1 LAAGCFSGAPAS
13 RPILRTAADLQW
25 PAVPRT
31 RLIDFGSRRPKE
43 IVVGTFLQR
52 LRERKLV
59 QWALA
64 YVAAAFA
71 LLQAFDIVGQ
81 QFGWPES
88 VRRGIT
94 IALAIG
100 FFITLVLAWYHGE
113 RGAQRMSGTELLLVA
128 LLLAIGGTL
137 LWRFAP
143 VAPGPETHVATSSLG
158 ENSTAVLPFVN
169 MSGDKGNEYFSD
181 GMTETLLDRLAQVP
195 QLKVAARTSSF
206 SFKGKAEDVRQIG
219 LALGVATVVEGSVQ
233 QAGDT
238 LRITAQLV
246 RAIDGS
252 HLWSKHFDRR
262 AADLFAIQDEIAG
275 AVTEALVGELLPNTR
290 AILAQGGTKDVAAY
304 DAYTRA
310 LHQIDVN
317 SFESFQQ
324 ALSLLQQA
332 LARDPNYVDA
342 MLALVHTGYVM
353 ARTGQISGAEHR
365 ARAEPMLDRI
375 EKIDP
380 GNGRLLAFRGEIAQE
395 RGEHLRAV
403 QLGERAVA
411 AAPGDLRVH
420 LILADI
426 LAFQDDLPA
435 SLKEMDQ
442 AVALSPLDNNIIR
455 FRATR
460 LFLMTRYDE
469 ARVETLR
476 ALQLAPQNSS
486 NYWML
491 SLIAYLQGDLVEAIV
506 SALKEMPL
514 DASDPEGRA
523 DLAIFVDAIGEHA
536 AADKWKAE
544 ANRLSPGGMLV
555 AGADIWQRYA
565 RGDRAGA
572 VAEAIAIVPRSA
584 EEHHGYWGRSIVLGC
599 LAADELGR
607 SMEMRAALEA
617 SGALPRDLT
626 AAGFDA
632 WVGPSASPLVKLRE
646 LADIRRCAFNNSAG
660 DASRR
665 EQLLAI
671 FARVA
676 GPDWEAQD
684 EFRGIGA
691 ELRNDRAAMIAW
703 YGAND
708 AASTFALRTGR
719 RQDLLMRE
727 GSARMLGIADD
738 PAVARYFSQRHEQV
752 AQMRAALPAALAK
765 EGISLL
771 PAVRQ

>member
-1 LAAGCFSGAPAS
+1 M
-13 RPILRTAADLQW
+13 
-25 PAVPRT
+25 
-31 RLIDFGSRRPKE
+31 
-43 IVVGTFLQR
+43 IVDAFLQR

-100 FFITLVLAWYHGE
+100 FFITIVLAWYHGE

-143 VAPGPETHVATSSLG
+143 VAPGSETRVAAASLG

-246 RAIDGS
+246 RAVDGS
-252 HLWSKHFDRR
+252 HLWSKHFDRK

-290 AILAQGGTKDVAAY
+290 AILAKGGTKDLAAY
-304 DAYTRA
+304 DAYTRG
-310 LHQIDVN
+310 LHQIDLN
-317 SFESFQQ
+317 SFDSVQQ
-324 ALSLLQQA
+324 AQILLQQA
-332 LARDPNYVDA
+332 LARDPDYVDA
-342 MLALVHTGYVM
+342 MLALVNDWYVM
-353 ARTGQISGAEHR
+353 TRTGLITEADYH
-365 ARAEPMLDRI
+365 ARAEPMLDRV
-375 EKIDP
+375 EKIDA
-380 GNGRLLAFRGEIAQE
+380 GNARLLAYRGEIAQE
-395 RGEHLRAV
+395 RSEHVRAV
-403 QLGERAVA
+403 QLGQRAVA
-411 AAPGDLRVH
+411 AAPGDARVH
-420 LILADI
+420 TIFADI
-426 LAFQDDLPA
+426 LALQDDLPA

-442 AVALSPLDNNIIR
+442 VVALSPVDNNILR
-455 FRATR
+455 FHATR

-469 ARVETLR
+469 TKVEMLR
-476 ALQLAPQNSS
+476 ALQLAPDNSS
-486 NYWML
+486 NYWLL
-491 SLIAYLQGDLVEAIV
+491 SLVAYMQGDLVEAIV
-506 SALKEMPL
+506 SALNEMPL

-536 AADKWKAE
+536 AADAWKAE
-544 ANRLSPGGMLV
+544 ASRLSPGNMLV

-572 VAEAIAIVPRSA
+572 VTQALVLVPRSA
-584 EEHHGYWGRSIVLGC
+584 EEHHGYWERSIVLGC
-599 LAADELGR
+599 LAAHETGR
-607 SMEMRAALEA
+607 TTEMRAALEA

-632 WVGPSASPLVKLRE
+632 WVGPSASPLVKLRQ
-646 LADIRRCAFNNSAG
+646 LADLRHCAFDNSAG
-660 DASRR
+660 EAIRR

-676 GPDWEAQD
+676 GTDWDASD

-691 ELRNDRAAMIAW
+691 ELRDDRAAMIAR
-703 YGAND
+703 YGTND
-708 AASTFALRTGR
+708 AAADRAIRSGR

-752 AQMRAALPAALAK
+752 ARMRAALPAALAK
-765 EGISLL
+765 EGMSLL
-771 PAVRQ
+771 PVRQ

>member
-1 LAAGCFSGAPAS
+1 M
-13 RPILRTAADLQW
+13 
-25 PAVPRT
+25 
-31 RLIDFGSRRPKE
+31 
-43 IVVGTFLQR
+43 VVDTFLQH
-52 LRERKLV
+52 LKERKLV

-64 YVAAAFA
+64 YVAGAFA

-81 QFGWPES
+81 QFGWPET

-94 IALAIG
+94 IALAVG
-100 FFITLVLAWYHGE
+100 FLITLVLAWYHGE

-128 LLLAIGGTL
+128 LLLGIGGTL

-143 VAPGPETHVATSSLG
+143 VSSAPETHAAASSLG

-219 LALGVATVVEGSVQ
+219 MALGVATVVEGSVQ

-246 RAIDGS
+246 RAVDGS

-290 AILAQGGTKDVAAY
+290 AILAKGGTRDLAAY
-304 DAYTRA
+304 DTYTRG
-310 LHQIDVN
+310 LHQIDLN
-317 SFESFQQ
+317 SFDSYQQ
-324 ALSLLQQA
+324 AQVLLQQA
-332 LARDPNYVDA
+332 LARDPDYVDA
-342 MLALVHTGYVM
+342 MLALVNDWYGM
-353 ARTGQISGAEHR
+353 DKTGQISDAEYR
-365 ARAEPMLDRI
+365 ARAEPMLDRV
-375 EKIDP
+375 EKIDS

-395 RGEHLRAV
+395 RSEHVRAV

-411 AAPGDLRVH
+411 SAPGDARVH
-420 LILADI
+420 TILADI
-426 LAFQDDLPA
+426 FAFQDDLPP
-435 SLKEMDQ
+435 SLREMDQ
-442 AVALSPLDNNIIR
+442 VVALSPLDNNVIR

-460 LFLMTRYDE
+460 LYLMTRYDE
-469 ARVETLR
+469 AKTETMR
-476 ALQLAPQNSS
+476 ALQLAPENSS
-486 NYWML
+486 NYWLL
-491 SLIAYLQGDLVEAIV
+491 SLVAYMQGDLVEAI
-506 SALKEMPL
+506 SAALKEMPL

-523 DLAIFVDAIGEHA
+523 DLAVFVDAIGEHA
-536 AADKWKAE
+536 AADAWKAE
-544 ANRLSPGGMLV
+544 ANRLGPGGLLV

-572 VAEAIAIVPRSA
+572 VAAALAISPRGA
-584 EEHHGYWGRSIVLGC
+584 EEHHGYWQRSVVLGC
-599 LAADELGR
+599 LAATELGR
-607 SMEMRAALEA
+607 AAEIRTALET
-617 SGALPRDLT
+617 SGYLPRDLT
-626 AAGFDA
+626 AAAFDA

-646 LADIRRCAFNNSAG
+646 LADLRRCAFDNSAG
-660 DASRR
+660 DAMRR
-665 EQLLAI
+665 NQLLAI

-676 GPDWEAQD
+676 GADWESAD
-684 EFRGIGA
+684 DFHGIGS
-691 ELRNDRAAMIAW
+691 ELRDDRAAMIAA
-703 YGAND
+703 YGTND
-708 AASTFALRTGR
+708 AAGTFAIRNGR

-738 PAVARYFSQRHEQV
+738 PAVARYFLERHAQV
-752 AQMRAALPAALAK
+752 EQMRAALPAALAK
-765 EGISLL
+765 EGMSLL
-771 PAVRQ
+771 PTAPASGH

>member
-1 LAAGCFSGAPAS
+1 MVVAGLVDFVARSDS
-13 RPILRTAADLQW
+13 RLPE
-25 PAVPRT
+25 
-31 RLIDFGSRRPKE
+31 E
-43 IVVGTFLQR
+43 IVVDEFLQR

-64 YVAAAFA
+64 YVAGAFA

-81 QFGWPES
+81 QFGWPET

-100 FFITLVLAWYHGE
+100 FFITIVLAWYHGE
-113 RGAQRMSGTELLLVA
+113 RGAQRMSGTELMLVA
-128 LLLAIGGTL
+128 LLLGIGGTL

-143 VAPGPETHVATSSLG
+143 VPPGQGTHVAASSLG

-169 MSGDKGNEYFSD
+169 ISGDKGNEYFSD

-219 LALGVATVVEGSVQ
+219 MALGVATVVEGSVQ
-233 QAGDT
+233 QSGDT

-246 RAIDGS
+246 RAVDGS
-252 HLWSKHFDRR
+252 HLWSKHFDRK

-290 AILAQGGTKDVAAY
+290 AILTKGGTKDLAAY

-310 LHQIDVN
+310 LHQIDLN
-317 SFESFQQ
+317 SFDSVQQ
-324 ALSLLQQA
+324 AQILLQQA
-332 LARDPNYVDA
+332 LARDPDYVDA
-342 MLALVHTGYVM
+342 MLALVNDWYVM
-353 ARTGQISGAEHR
+353 TRTGLITEADYH
-365 ARAEPMLDRI
+365 ARAEPMLDRV
-375 EKIDP
+375 EKIDA
-380 GNGRLLAFRGEIAQE
+380 GNARLLAYRGEIAQE
-395 RGEHLRAV
+395 RSEHVRAV
-403 QLGERAVA
+403 QLGQRAVA
-411 AAPGDLRVH
+411 AAPGDARVH
-420 LILADI
+420 TIFADI
-426 LAFQDDLPA
+426 LALQDDLPA

-442 AVALSPLDNNIIR
+442 VVALSPVDNNILR
-455 FRATR
+455 FHATR

-469 ARVETLR
+469 AKVEMLR
-476 ALQLAPQNSS
+476 ALQLAPDNSS
-486 NYWML
+486 NYWLL
-491 SLIAYLQGDLVEAIV
+491 SLLAYMQGDLVEAIV

-536 AADKWKAE
+536 AADAWKAE
-544 ANRLSPGGMLV
+544 ASRLSPGGLLV

-584 EEHHGYWGRSIVLGC
+584 EEHHGYWQRSVVLGC

-607 SMEMRAALEA
+607 GMEMRAALEA
-617 SGALPRDLT
+617 SGQLPHDLSV
-626 AAGFDA
+626 AGFDA
-632 WVGPSASPLVKLRE
+632 WVGPSASPLVKLRQ
-646 LADIRRCAFNNSAG
+646 LADLRRCAFNATAG
-660 DASRR
+660 DAGRR
-665 EQLLAI
+665 DQLLAI

-676 GPDWEAQD
+676 GPDWESKD

-708 AASTFALRTGR
+708 ASSNFALRTGR
-719 RQDLLMRE
+719 RQDLPMRE

-738 PAVARYFSQRHEQV
+738 PVVAKYFAQRHEKV

-765 EGISLL
+765 EGMSLL
-771 PAVRQ
+771 PSAPR